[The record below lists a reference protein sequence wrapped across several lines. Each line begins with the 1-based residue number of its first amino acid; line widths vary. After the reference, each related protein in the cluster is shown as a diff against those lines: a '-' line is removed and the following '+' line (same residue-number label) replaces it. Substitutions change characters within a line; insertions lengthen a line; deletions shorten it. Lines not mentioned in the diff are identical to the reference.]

1 MRRHEVQST
10 SLASVGYDAN
20 ARVLEVEFRSGAVYH
35 YHDVPYRIAQ
45 GLARAQSIGG
55 YFMRAVRNSFSYERV
70 E

>member
-1 MRRHEVQST
+1 MRRHEVNST

-20 ARVLEVEFRSGAVYH
+20 SRTLEVEFRSGAVYH
-35 YHDVPYRIAQ
+35 YHEVPYRVAQ

-55 YFMRAVRNSFSYERV
+55 YFMRAVRGAFAYERV